1 MDEKYLELRS
11 KLDYARESG
20 MKKLIKADRTARD
33 LRLKFAMAGSGA
45 VLDRVALPEILNGE
59 K

>member
-20 MKKLIKADRTARD
+20 MKKLVKADKTAKD

-45 VLDRVALPEILNGE
+45 GAVLDRVTLPDILNG
-59 K
+59 

>member
-20 MKKLIKADRTARD
+20 MKKLVKADKTAKD

-45 VLDRVALPEILNGE
+45 GAVLDRVTLQTS
-59 K
+59 